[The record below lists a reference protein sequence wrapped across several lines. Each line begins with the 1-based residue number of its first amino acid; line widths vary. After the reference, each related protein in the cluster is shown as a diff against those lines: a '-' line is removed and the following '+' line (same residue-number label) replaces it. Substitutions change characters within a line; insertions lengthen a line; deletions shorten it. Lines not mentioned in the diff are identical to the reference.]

1 MKSKI
6 LLTLWKVL
14 VNKILIYI
22 FSFQNYIESLANSAS
37 VDPGG
42 EDSSYDSDGEPDR
55 DVTNT
60 STSNDIGNHAEVSR
74 TTSDTLAAEYAEY
87 VSPPGY
93 AARVEFALKLGYT
106 ERLVQA
112 ALHKLGTNPGQNEL
126 LAELIKLGAR
136 GPLDQS
142 PSLELSTALDTSAVD
157 KFEETL
163 YPGSGKLRPIVID
176 GSNVAMR

>member
-1 MKSKI
+1 MKSK
-6 LLTLWKVL
+6 LLLSLSKDHF
-14 VNKILIYI
+14 NKILISL

-60 STSNDIGNHAEVSR
+60 STSDIGNHAEVSR

-142 PSLELSTALDTSAVD
+142 PSLELSTASDTSAVD